1 MLDRWRPRLEHLVP
15 ASEIVAA
22 AAGGTSGPAFAR
34 LRFPLV
40 PDLQVLDAIAVE
52 PELRDGLAR
61 SGIGSC
67 ERILDAG
74 CGAGLVTRM
83 LAELG
88 AGQVTGVDA
97 EPAMLDF
104 ARSLAAPARGAVRY
118 QTLDV
123 ADRLPFDD
131 GSFDA
136 VFMGDLWMS
145 EPFTEMRRVTR
156 PGGRVVVKLSG
167 LLPSLMYVWDKEFD
181 LRMQQAMIAGLRRRA
196 GEAVFGDGS
205 AWMQGHRLSGVG
217 PWRSFATFTV
227 LVERLHPVPPE
238 FEEAQRQLFARYLGP
253 AARDVV
259 DDDDWRKLAALWD
272 PASDEYLFRRRGGHF
287 AHSLTFHVGE
297 LPR

>member
-1 MLDRWRPRLEHLVP
+1 MLDSWRARLEHLVP
-15 ASEIVAA
+15 ASEIVTAA
-22 AAGGTSGPAFAR
+22 AAGTAGSAFAR
-34 LRFPLV
+34 LRCPLI

-61 SGIGSC
+61 SGIGSSD
-67 ERILDAG
+67 RILDAG

-83 LAELG
+83 LAELS
-88 AGQVTGVDA
+88 AGEVTGVDA
-97 EPAMLDF
+97 QSAMLDF

-118 QTLDV
+118 QSLDI

-131 GSFDA
+131 DAFAA
-136 VFMGDLWMS
+136 VFMGDMWMS
-145 EPFTEMRRVTR
+145 EPFAEMRRVTR

-167 LLPSLMYVWDKEFD
+167 LLPALMYVWDKEFD

-196 GEAVFGDGS
+196 GEAVFGGGS
-205 AWMQGHRLSGVG
+205 AWMQGHRLSELG
-217 PWRSFATFTV
+217 PWRSFTTFTV

-238 FEEAQRQLFARYLGP
+238 FEEAQRQLFARYHGP

-272 PASDEYLFRRRGGHF
+272 PASDQYLFRRPGGHF
-287 AHSLTFHVGE
+287 VHSLTFHVAE